1 MHWYWQKLWT
11 RSYKDEF
18 QWISC
23 LPHLSW
29 PVSDEPCFATGA
41 KHIKSVVSEDFPLAL
56 WSSPTWHCPSP
67 LHSVSLL
74 PLASPSWRA
83 FLSAPSTRKILQV
96 HSRWGETP
104 APSHR
109 KAHTLLPPCV
119 LLLSCRSPC
128 SLKVTLEAGSGK
140 GKPSHQQCFRISPN
154 RGNSSALG
162 AAKAQEQELCQS
174 WVMQHFWTLSIYLF
188 SVFEVTCF
196 CPRASH
202 KQVL

>member
-11 RSYKDEF
+11 RSYEDEF

-29 PVSDEPCFATGA
+29 PVSDEPHFATGA

-74 PLASPSWRA
+74 PLATPSWRA

-109 KAHTLLPPCV
+109 KADTLLPPYV

-128 SLKVTLEAGSGK
+128 SQSYSRAWKWQGEAFPPAVFQDLTKQRKQLCPGSCKGSGA
-140 GKPSHQQCFRISPN
+140 R
-154 RGNSSALG
+154 
-162 AAKAQEQELCQS
+162 
-174 WVMQHFWTLSIYLF
+174 TLSELGDAAF
-188 SVFEVTCF
+188 LNT
-196 CPRASH
+196 
-202 KQVL
+202 